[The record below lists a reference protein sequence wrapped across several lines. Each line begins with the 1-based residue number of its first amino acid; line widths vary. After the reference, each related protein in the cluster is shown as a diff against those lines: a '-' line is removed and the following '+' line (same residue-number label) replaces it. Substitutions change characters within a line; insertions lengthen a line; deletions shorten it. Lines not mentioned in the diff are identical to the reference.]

1 MKKMAWNN
9 GRILRTISD
18 KILKDRACEITGNCK
33 YNGYQRALASMVY
46 EFFNK
51 KKGSGLRLNEVA
63 EELNKSVIKKF
74 KRGKVYARFKDNIWA
89 ADLAEMGSLSSKK
102 KNLKYLL
109 CVIDIFTKYA
119 WFKPTKDRKGKTFLN
134 AFIEILNESNHKPN
148 KLWVEQG
155 REFYNE
161 LMQEWLDSNDILM
174 FYRHNE
180 GKSVIV
186 ERFIKTLKAKSYKNW
201 QLMIANLILVIWMH

>member
-89 ADLAEMGSLSSKK
+89 ADLAEMGSLSSKN
-102 KNLKYLL
+102 KNSKYLL
-109 CVIDIFTKYA
+109 YVIDVSTKYE
-119 WFKPTKDRKGKTFLN
+119 WVKPLKGKKVETVLN
-134 AFIEILNESNHKPN
+134 DFIEIVKKSNRKPN
-148 KLWVEQG
+148 KLWVDQ
-155 REFYNE
+155 RRQLYNK
-161 LMQEWLDSNDILM
+161 LIIKWLDSNDISM
-174 FYRHNE
+174 YSTNNE
-180 GKSVIV
+180 GNSVIA
-186 ERFIKTLKAKSYKNW
+186 ERFIKTLKSKIIK
-201 QLMIANLILVIWMH
+201 Q